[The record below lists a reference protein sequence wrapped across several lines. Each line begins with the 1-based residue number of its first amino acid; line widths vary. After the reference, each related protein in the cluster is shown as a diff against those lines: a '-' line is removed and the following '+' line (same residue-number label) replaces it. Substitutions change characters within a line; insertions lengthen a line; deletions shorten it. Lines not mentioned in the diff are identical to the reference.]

1 MLLHDELPE
10 PVEETE
16 AENADIVTSPLEA
29 ELDEVLARDKRKG
42 INKLELHLPPSEQQY
57 SARIVWNIQR
67 LKALEPSKINPDRK
81 IFRFTIETVMGL
93 FNADGSPIPGQKFY
107 RHLDYGCRG
116 MLDKNG
122 RIMFTLSQRQL
133 GPNRSSPNGAVCI
146 NTAREI
152 IRAFYTQDLKVLLK
166 DGKTKVCLWEYLGT
180 NKPEVMASVTA
191 VPREKEP
198 RKKKY
203 QLKPIIKRY
212 PKFRPA
218 HIKRKKADKS
228 VLSLDMLPPDSLR
241 AKNRARGLANWEKR
255 KAKIEEEITEKLQR
269 MEETINTDTG
279 EGNAV

>member
-1 MLLHDELPE
+1 MDLHNELPE

-29 ELDEVLARDKRKG
+29 ELDEVLARDKRKS
-42 INKLELHLPPSEQQY
+42 INRLELHLPPSEKQY

-67 LKALEPSKINPDRK
+67 LKALEPSKVNPDRK

-122 RIMFTLSQRQL
+122 RIMFTLSSRQI
-133 GPNRSSPNGAVCI
+133 GPTRCSPNGAVCI

-166 DGKTKVCLWEYLGT
+166 DGKTKVCLWEYLGV
-180 NKPEVMASVTA
+180 NKPEVMASLTA
-191 VPREKEP
+191 EP
-198 RKKKY
+198 RKLTPKKKKY
-203 QLKPIIKRY
+203 QLKPVIKRY

-241 AKNRARGLANWEKR
+241 AKNRARGLEQWEKR
-255 KAKIEEEITEKLQR
+255 KAKIEEEKLR
-269 MEETINTDTG
+269 NLSETSSTNAD
-279 EGNAV
+279 GNSTN